1 VINEASGH
9 VVVGG
14 YNPLAEARE
23 EVAAARMPGQY
34 LWGTDE
40 LSRAGYDL
48 DVASWG
54 RHSRAKEASKR
65 MRFGLGD
72 LHQERSVLALRRP
85 GSVLYSFDAGSLHGL
100 AYARA
105 GRLLR
110 NPLLTLCHPEVRQNH
125 VDRVAYRAISVAMC
139 LSRRTQDELCRRH
152 GRAPELTPF
161 APWGPDLSSPLYVSR
176 PEDGVVL
183 STGKS
188 NRDNVTLA
196 RALAGTEV
204 RGRIYGAQPFD
215 VPPATNVEFIDP
227 RAAGRSSFPHVVP
240 LQDAQSCSVMAISV
254 RDPERLTG
262 LSELNHA
269 LALGK
274 PIVMTRSPYVDL
286 DVEAIGCGV
295 LVGANDVRGW
305 RDAVVGLMSDPQ
317 SRATMGQRG
326 RAYAEEHWN
335 AQLFGASVKA
345 AVQLAISTS

>member
-1 VINEASGH
+1 MDKASGH
-9 VVVGG
+9 VVAAG

-54 RHSRAKEASKR
+54 RHSWAKEASKR

-100 AYARA
+100 AFARA

-110 NPLLTLCHPEVRQNH
+110 NPLLTLCHPEVRQNR

-152 GRAPELTPF
+152 GRPAELTPF

-183 STGKS
+183 ATGKS

-196 RALAGTEV
+196 RALAGTDLH
-204 RGRIYGAQPFD
+204 GRIYGAQPSD
-215 VPPATNVEFIDP
+215 VPPATNVEFVDP
-227 RAAGRSSFPHVVP
+227 RAAGRASFPHVVP

-274 PIVMTRSPYVDL
+274 PIVMTRSPYLDL
-286 DVEAIGCGV
+286 DIEAIGCGV
-295 LVGANDVRGW
+295 LVEANDVQGW
-305 RDAVVGLMSDPQ
+305 RDALVGLMSDPR
-317 SRATMGQRG
+317 SRTTMGQRG
-326 RAYAEEHWN
+326 RAYAEEYWN
-335 AQLFGASVKA
+335 AQLFGASVRA
-345 AVQLAISTS
+345 AVQLAVSTS